1 MKYLVLLTDGMSDL
15 KIDELGGK
23 TIMQHAKTPNMDYMA
38 KKNGVGGFVKSTPDG
53 YYPGSDICNLTMM
66 GFDPTKYYTGRSLLR
81 QEAQV

>member
-38 KKNGVGGFVKSTPDG
+38 KNGVGGFVKSTPPDG
-53 YYPGSDICNLTMM
+53 YYPGGSDICNLTMM
-66 GFDPTKYYTGRSLLR
+66 VSTLLNIT
-81 QEAQV
+81 QAEAS